1 MADAVFS
8 TAGEAACASGVF
20 WFGLQAISAEADN
33 KVQANQLNL
42 FMQAIHKTDDALML
56 AQSILWPALLQTY
69 ASVTVFLLNLVDFF
83 QQQSVI
89 RVVVLLKAQ
98 LGVVA

>member
-1 MADAVFS
+1 MCSA
-8 TAGEAACASGVF
+8 AGEASCAAGAL

-42 FMQAIHKTDDALML
+42 FMQTIHKTDDALML

-69 ASVTVFLLNLVDFF
+69 ASVAVFLLNLVDFF